1 LEGIN
6 ASKNIKEI
14 HNNLQ
19 GLTEQID
26 RAQGKLAD
34 ILKAEREKLW
44 EELEKKLVDIKEL
57 FRKEA
62 DKKKDNQYDYKQKE
76 KELTEHLETMT

>member
-1 LEGIN
+1 MEGIN

>member
-1 LEGIN
+1 MLEGIN
-6 ASKNIKEI
+6 AGKNIKEI

-19 GLTEQID
+19 GLTQQID
-26 RAQGKLAD
+26 NCQVKLSE
-34 ILKAEREKLW
+34 ILKADREKLW

-62 DKKKDNQYDYKQKE
+62 EKKKDNQYDYK
-76 KELTEHLETMT
+76 